1 MASAPATVRPSA
13 PNHPVYIGLASA
25 SLACLV
31 VALFAGP
38 GRPRDAFLVGA
49 IVAANG
55 WLAAQPL
62 SEGAG
67 LVSARLLLALAFALL
82 FTLPATLLVLSPSLL
97 SIDADVPANTPL
109 VGGLNVF
116 AVFAFSLVAGS
127 ALVASGKGRIAGR
140 PRERAS
146 APTSRSFPS
155 SPRRLLAVA
164 VLALVSFLAFVY
176 AVGGPIHYL
185 ENLDKTGS
193 LNAGLTYFI
202 WGVLMAKYAA
212 LVVLGERWR
221 AGARAGKLIV
231 AALVVS
237 FLLIAFVGAR
247 LLLLMAL
254 GELLLLFLYLR
265 GDSGRV
271 VRALVLAGCLAAL
284 IFVGLGEY
292 RRWQSLGSPR
302 SFPHYLV
309 RKGLPRFPRTYINN
323 YADGFRVSLTARR
336 LVPRD
341 APYEYGKEFL
351 RLALQPIPGPLRPQL
366 SRAAALDRAYSKGAG
381 TGNALPLPVTGYL
394 QFGFVGV
401 TLLGLALGALAA
413 LTDRLLRRGADV
425 GTALAAVGAAVGAA
439 VVLRGP
445 FLGGV
450 TFALLDIVG
459 FFVVHR
465 VLVRRS
471 ARAQP

>member
-1 MASAPATVRPSA
+1 VSSAAAASRLRATISPTYA
-13 PNHPVYIGLASA
+13 GFTAA
-25 SLACLV
+25 SLICLIVALV
-31 VALFAGP
+31 VGS
-38 GRPRDAFLVGA
+38 GHPRDAFLVGA

-82 FTLPATLLVLSPSLL
+82 FTLPAALLVASPSLL

-109 VGGLNVF
+109 VGGLNVY
-116 AVFAFSLVAGS
+116 AVFAFALVAGS
-127 ALVASGKGRIAGR
+127 ALVVAGHGRIAAR
-140 PRERAS
+140 PRQGAA
-146 APTSRSFPS
+146 APTSRWFPT
-155 SPRRLLAVA
+155 SPWRLLAVT
-164 VLALVSFLAFVY
+164 ALSLLSFLAFVY

-185 ENLDKTGS
+185 QNLDKTGS

-202 WGVLMAKYAA
+202 WGVLMGKYAA
-212 LVVLGERWR
+212 LVVLAERWR
-221 AGARAGKLIV
+221 AGARAGKLLI
-231 AALVVS
+231 AALVLS
-237 FLLIAFVGAR
+237 FALIAFVGAR

-265 GDSGRV
+265 GDTGRA
-271 VRALVLAGCLAAL
+271 VRALVLAGCLGAL

-292 RRWQSLGSPR
+292 RRWQSLGSPH
-302 SFPHYLV
+302 SFSHYLV
-309 RKGLPRFPRTYINN
+309 HTGLPGFPRTYINN
-323 YADGFRVSLTARR
+323 YADGFRVALTARR
-336 LVPRD
+336 LVPRE

-351 RLALQPIPGPLRPQL
+351 RLGLQPIPGPIRPQL
-366 SRAAALDRAYSKGAG
+366 PRSAALDHAYSKGAG
-381 TGNALPLPVTGYL
+381 TGNALPLAVTGYI

-401 TLLGLALGALAA
+401 TLLGLALGAAAA
-413 LTDRLLRRGADV
+413 LTDRLLRRGAET
-425 GTALAAVGAAVGAA
+425 GLALAAIGAAVGAA

-459 FFVVHR
+459 FFIVHR
-465 VLVRRS
+465 ALVRRS
-471 ARAQP
+471 SRVQP